1 MSEWG
6 PKALL
11 QLQDLNREDQRFK
24 PRTSNQTELQH
35 ATYKN
40 GIWQSNALGQMLAAQ
55 SIHSAMVAQQFYA
68 ENLRLDERDLKKA
81 QALHDARKI
90 NESGAEALESKGY
103 VGNNFIEQ
111 FISR

>member
-1 MSEWG
+1 
-6 PKALL
+6 
-11 QLQDLNREDQRFK
+11 
-24 PRTSNQTELQH
+24 
-35 ATYKN
+35 
-40 GIWQSNALGQMLAAQ
+40 MLAAQ
-55 SIHSAMVAQQFYA
+55 SMHSAMVAQQFYA

-90 NESGAEALESKGY
+90 NESGAEALESKGS